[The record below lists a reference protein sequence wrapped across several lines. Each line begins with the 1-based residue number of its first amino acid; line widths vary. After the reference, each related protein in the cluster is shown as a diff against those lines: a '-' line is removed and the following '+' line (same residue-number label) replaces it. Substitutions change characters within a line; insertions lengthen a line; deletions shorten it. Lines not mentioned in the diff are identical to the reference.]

1 MLYAKRWQDAYDAAN
16 NVIALKLYGLTDKYK
31 MHGKGIIK
39 KRFWSL
45 IMMLPTG
52 LIIFSTG
59 IMYHNVM
66 VMTMVQ
72 QELLPRKW

>member
-16 NVIALKLYGLTDKYK
+16 NVIALKLYGLTENMK

-39 KRFWSL
+39 KDSEFDYDNANA
-45 IMMLPTG
+45 

-59 IMYHNVM
+59 IMYHKVM
-66 VMTMVQ
+66 AMTMVQ